1 MFLVTQFSQHS
12 NTFKQYVKLDT
23 ITNLIYLARKNSL
36 REYLENKS
44 ELLENIDNLSGIKD

>member
-12 NTFKQYVKLDT
+12 NTFKQHVKLDT